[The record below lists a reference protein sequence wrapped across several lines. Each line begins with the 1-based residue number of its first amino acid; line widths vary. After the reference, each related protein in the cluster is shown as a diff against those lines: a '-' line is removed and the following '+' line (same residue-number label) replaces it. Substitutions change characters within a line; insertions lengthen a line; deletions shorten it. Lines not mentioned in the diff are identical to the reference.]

1 MVSNLFPFALSS
13 HCPPMNRPFG
23 ENLSSSV
30 LIFSKMILNFKSF
43 EFQGTIA
50 ARRMERSAAFAKA
63 VSI

>member
-1 MVSNLFPFALSS
+1 
-13 HCPPMNRPFG
+13 MNSPFG

-30 LIFSKMILNFKSF
+30 LIFSKMILNSKSF
-43 EFQGTIA
+43 KFQGTIA